1 MQPFRCKGDEKRGNV
16 RVGDMV
22 QIRSF
27 GSKKPKDFHSYQ
39 LKTVKL
45 MGLRAVL
52 TGIEKND
59 KAYLKITEH
68 GAIEGRC
75 GFQDVPQRYV
85 QRKIAKCIPLFPA
98 QVAAIIEN
106 YLCMTLYKV
115 PKRKHLLHEMNSL
128 CQYLYIFSQE

>member
-98 QVAAIIEN
+98 QVPCE
-106 YLCMTLYKV
+106 
-115 PKRKHLLHEMNSL
+115 RKMQNMEQVLSN
-128 CQYLYIFSQE
+128 